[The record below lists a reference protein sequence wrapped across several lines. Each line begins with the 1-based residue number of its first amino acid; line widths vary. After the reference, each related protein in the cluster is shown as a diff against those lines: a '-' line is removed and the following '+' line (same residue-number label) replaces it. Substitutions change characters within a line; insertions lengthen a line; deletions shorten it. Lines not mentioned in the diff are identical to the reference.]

1 VRAGKVLYAGVSD
14 APAWIVSQAV
24 TLADLRGWTRC
35 VGLQVPYSLLWPD
48 VERDL
53 LPMARALDL
62 AVTTSEPLGGGLL
75 TGRYGSDRDHP
86 QDTRIATTQYN
97 ARVTASR

>member
-62 AVTTSEPLGGGLL
+62 AVTSSRP
-75 TGRYGSDRDHP
+75 RSSP
-86 QDTRIATTQYN
+86 K
-97 ARVTASR
+97 ARS